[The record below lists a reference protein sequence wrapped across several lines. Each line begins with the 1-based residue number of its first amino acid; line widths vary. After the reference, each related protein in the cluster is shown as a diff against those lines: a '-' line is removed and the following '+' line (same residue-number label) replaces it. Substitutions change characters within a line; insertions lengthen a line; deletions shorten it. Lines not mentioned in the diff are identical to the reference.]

1 MTRLLVSVRD
11 AREAEIAIAEGVD
24 LIDVKEPARGALG
37 AADAR
42 TLEAIARSVAGRAP
56 LSAALGELLEAIS
69 MPPRLAS
76 QLRYA
81 KFGLAGCARHGDWK
95 DRWQRAIANLPAGV
109 SAVAVAYADV
119 NAAHSPEVE
128 TVLAN
133 ARAVGCAA
141 VLFDTFGK
149 SEGSLVDHLG
159 LSRLN
164 HLIAEARRVG
174 LLTVVAGGLNG
185 QRIRQILPLEP
196 DYVGVRGAAC
206 RGDRSGRLDRRR
218 VSKLV
223 ALVGDAVSDSAC
235 TPVR

>member
-24 LIDVKEPARGALG
+24 LIDVKEPARQRWAPPMP
-37 AADAR
+37 
-42 TLEAIARSVAGRAP
+42 ARSRRLPAQWRVARRC
-56 LSAALGELLEAIS
+56 SAALGELLEAIS